1 MTAAAP
7 AKAALPPSPPSP
19 PRHFLFGHLPELR
32 DILGFYSRSQREYG
46 DVVQMDLAGWRSF
59 LVSHPDAIE
68 TVLVTNHR
76 NFIKHTFFWR
86 HVTTMFGQGLLT
98 AEGSHWVQQRKLIQP
113 AFHRDRINSYGE
125 VMVECSER
133 ILEGWRDGQ
142 TRDVH
147 ADMMRVTMEIVV
159 RTLFGSGVSD
169 EDATAVSDAFNVAID
184 EIAVRF
190 QRPFK
195 IPDWIPVP
203 SNVRFNRAVRE
214 LDRLMYGLIRARRA
228 SEERG
233 SDLLSMLVDTRDD
246 DGEAMSEKQLR
257 DEAITLFLAGH
268 ETTAIAL
275 SWTWYLLSE
284 NPAAAAKLH
293 EELDRVLA
301 GRAPTV
307 EDLPR
312 LEYANRVVLES
323 MRLYP
328 PAYAFGREAL
338 EDCEVAGY
346 RVPKGSSVFMMPWIL
361 HRDARWFPN
370 PEAFDPDRWQ
380 GDFAKRLPA
389 FAYLPFGGGP
399 RRCIGNTFAMM
410 EAVLLLATMA
420 RRYELKLVPG
430 HRVEPFAS
438 ITLRP
443 RYGMKMTVAAR

>member
-1 MTAAAP
+1 M
-7 AKAALPPSPPSP
+7 
-19 PRHFLFGHLPELR
+19 
-32 DILGFYSRSQREYG
+32 
-46 DVVQMDLAGWRSF
+46 VQMDLAGWRSF

-133 ILEGWRDGQ
+133 MLEGWREGQ

-214 LDRLMYGLIRARRA
+214 LDRLMYGLIRERRA
-228 SEERG
+228 SAERG
-233 SDLLSMLVDTRDD
+233 SDLLSMLVDTKDD
-246 DGEAMSEKQLR
+246 NGEVMTDKQLR

-399 RRCIGNTFAMM
+399 RRCIGNSFAMM
-410 EAVLLLATMA
+410 EAVLLLASIA
-420 RRYELKLVPG
+420 RRYALRLVPG
-430 HRVEPFAS
+430 HCVEPFAS